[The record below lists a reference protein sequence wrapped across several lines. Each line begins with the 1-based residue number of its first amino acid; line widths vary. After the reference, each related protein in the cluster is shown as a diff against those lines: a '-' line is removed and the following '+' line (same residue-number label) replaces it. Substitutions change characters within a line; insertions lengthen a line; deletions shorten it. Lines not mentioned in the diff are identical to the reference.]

1 MLVRLFPR
9 QFDNNFRGHWLALW
23 LLVPILLLKA
33 VIGTNSILRTHD
45 VAMGADGIPLDSYG
59 GAAAR
64 SVVALF
70 ALLGLFQLLLAL
82 LGAVALIRYRAM
94 VPFVYLFLLIQML
107 GNRGVALLRPMT
119 ETAAPGSAIS
129 LGLLA
134 ATLLGFVLSLLNVKR

>member
-1 MLVRLFPR
+1 
-9 QFDNNFRGHWLALW
+9 
-23 LLVPILLLKA
+23 
-33 VIGTNSILRTHD
+33 
-45 VAMGADGIPLDSYG
+45 
-59 GAAAR
+59 
-64 SVVALF
+64 VVALF